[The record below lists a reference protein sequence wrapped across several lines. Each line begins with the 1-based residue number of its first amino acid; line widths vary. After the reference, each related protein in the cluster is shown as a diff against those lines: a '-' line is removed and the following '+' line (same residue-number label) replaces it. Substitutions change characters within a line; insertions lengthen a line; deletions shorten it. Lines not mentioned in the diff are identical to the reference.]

1 MTVQRLSAVDAI
13 ARLAEFDAV
22 LDARSPSEFAEDRLP
37 GAVSW
42 WVLDDDERRE
52 VGTEYKQI
60 APFEARKRGAAMVA
74 RNIARHLDAHAAPLP
89 RTWRPLVYCWR
100 GGQRSGA
107 LAWFLD
113 QVGFRTHVVDGGYKA
128 FRQAVIAE
136 LEQLPA
142 RFTWQVVAGKTG
154 SGKTHLLQALRR
166 RGAQVLD
173 LEGLA
178 RHRGSVLGLLPGDPQ
193 PSQKG
198 FETAVWQ
205 ALRSFDPARPVFVES
220 ESRKVGNLRVPEAL
234 MAAMRAS
241 PHVVRVELPD
251 DERLRWLL
259 RDYAF
264 FFDDVP
270 LFERQLQ
277 ALVALR
283 GHETVRR
290 WCEQARAG
298 LWADVYADLMRHHYD
313 PGYLRSMRQNFAGF
327 DTARVL
333 AIARAD
339 DDAYDA
345 AAAELTAP

>member
-1 MTVQRLSAVDAI
+1 MTVQRISAIDAI
-13 ARLAEFDAV
+13 ARLGEFDAV
-22 LDARSPSEFAEDRLP
+22 LDARSPAEYALDRLP
-37 GAVSW
+37 GAASW

-52 VGTEYKQI
+52 VGTEYKQV

-74 RNIARHLDAHAAPLP
+74 RNIARHLDAHAGPLP
-89 RTWRPLVYCWR
+89 RSWKPLVYCWR

-128 FRQAVIAE
+128 FRHAVIDE
-136 LEQLPA
+136 LDRLPA
-142 RFTWQVVAGKTG
+142 RFVWQVVAGRTG
-154 SGKTHLLQALRR
+154 SGKTHLLQALQRH
-166 RGAQVLD
+166 GGQVLD

-178 RHRGSVLGLLPGDPQ
+178 RHRGSVLGLLPGEPQ

-205 ALRSFDPARPVFVES
+205 ALRGFDPAQPVFVES

-234 MAAMRAS
+234 MLAMRAS
-241 PHVVRVELPD
+241 PHVIRVELPD

-259 RDYAF
+259 QDYAF

-277 ALVALR
+277 ALVTLR
-283 GHETVRR
+283 GRETVQR

-298 LWADVYADLMRHHYD
+298 QWAEVYGDLMRQHYD
-313 PGYLRSMRQNFAGF
+313 PGYLSSMRRNFAGF
-327 DTARVL
+327 DQARVL
-333 AIARAD
+333 EIARAD
-339 DDAYDA
+339 DAACDA
-345 AAAELTAP
+345 AAAALLGR